1 MAEKI
6 YKPEPIDTSNVI
18 LPEKLLALTEKIAE
32 NVHNVWAVG
41 RISEG
46 WSYGKVKDLKNKT
59 TPLLIAYDELPE
71 SEKGYDRN
79 TALETLKL
87 IVKLGYSIQPSE

>member
-32 NVHNVWAVG
+32 NVHNV
-41 RISEG
+41 RH
-46 WSYGKVKDLKNKT
+46 L
-59 TPLLIAYDELPE
+59 
-71 SEKGYDRN
+71 RH
-79 TALETLKL
+79 
-87 IVKLGYSIQPSE
+87 